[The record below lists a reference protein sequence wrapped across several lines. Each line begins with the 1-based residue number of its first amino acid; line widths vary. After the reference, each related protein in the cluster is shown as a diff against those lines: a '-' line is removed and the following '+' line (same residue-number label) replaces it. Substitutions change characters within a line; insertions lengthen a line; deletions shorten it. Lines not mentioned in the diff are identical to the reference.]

1 MRVSPF
7 TLQFRF
13 VEKPT
18 WLPNPKLEIGSRFP
32 IGSLRGERMYA
43 PGEGMYVHNFCSS
56 SWHLISVGAN
66 CSPSLS
72 SSSKARF
79 FSSESG
85 KKAFKVLFREPLSA
99 LLIPNQ
105 AYVPRGQP
113 RQSNSALG
121 SLGHCRRRIVRTLA
135 LLGHEAVRAPSP
147 GLLLRDF
154 HRLAWRIFA
163 QPAIAKYLS

>member
-99 LLIPNQ
+99 LLIPKPTSLE
-105 AYVPRGQP
+105 ASRG
-113 RQSNSALG
+113 RAT
-121 SLGHCRRRIVRTLA
+121 VRLA
-135 LLGHEAVRAPSP
+135 LLATAEGASSAH
-147 GLLLRDF
+147 LRF
-154 HRLAWRIFA
+154 LAM
-163 QPAIAKYLS
+163 KL